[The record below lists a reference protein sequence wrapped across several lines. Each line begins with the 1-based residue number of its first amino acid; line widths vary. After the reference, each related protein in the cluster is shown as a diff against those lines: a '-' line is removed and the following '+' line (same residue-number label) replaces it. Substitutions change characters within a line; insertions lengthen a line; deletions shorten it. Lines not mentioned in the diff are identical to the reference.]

1 MSVSLPELGDIL
13 GEEYDDVN
21 MSELLARLEAALG
34 DAEEY
39 VPQDEDSF
47 QADRETSYEELME
60 RVKRYLDALADTIN
74 LSKETV
80 LELARE
86 ISEDI

>member
-39 VPQDEDSF
+39 VTQDEDSF